1 MSHLIMGEF
10 MSNSYL
16 ATLTQRTKKL
26 KILYVEDSQ
35 ETREI
40 AAEFLDIFFGEII
53 TAIDGEDGWNK
64 YNSQEFDLV
73 ITDINMP
80 RMNGLELI
88 AKIRTINDHIPLLVL
103 SAFNDEAYF
112 LEAIRVGID
121 AYLLKPFEMDQFI
134 SVIFKI
140 VKKLDD
146 EKKLVDY
153 KLKLE
158 TLVQEKTREVE
169 YRCFHDFHTDLPN
182 TIMLQDDLKSGHY
195 HYVLLLD
202 ISHFSV
208 LNKEYGK
215 EFAGHV
221 IQRTAHVLMT
231 NMHKNAKLYKIE
243 SDKFVVLLKDVTTD
257 DVETYCS
264 QIISFFDTKNV
275 TVDESELHITFNIG
289 VDRVRDDTSETLIN
303 CEFALDRS
311 KQLGSRHYEM
321 YDEKISDFKDEKDAI
336 SWLRRTRDLVCDEN
350 IQPYFQPI
358 QDLKTGKITKY
369 EVLAR
374 GIYEGEIYPPFYF
387 IAPAEKLGLS
397 TSITRLMVNKSFAF
411 FKTKTEDFSI
421 NLTQRDLVDDYL
433 IKFLQAKLKQYKIEA
448 SRVTFEILE
457 NVTVAKSSHKIT
469 QKLNELRELGFK
481 IAVDDFGVE
490 NSNFSRLLEINLDF
504 IKIDG
509 IFIKNLKNNERNI
522 KIIKAIVSL
531 AKALEIKTVAE
542 YVEDAEIYEIIKECG
557 IDFAQGYYIGK
568 PEAELIT

>member
-1 MSHLIMGEF
+1 

-16 ATLTQRTKKL
+16 DTLIQRTKRL

-40 AAEFLDIFFGEII
+40 ATEFLDIFFGEII
-53 TAIDGEDGWNK
+53 TAIDGEDGWKK

-73 ITDINMP
+73 MTDINMP

-88 AKIRTINDHIPLLVL
+88 TKIRAVNEHIPLLVL

-121 AYLLKPFEMDQFI
+121 AYLLKPFEMEQFV
-134 SVIFKI
+134 SVIFKV

-146 EKKLVDY
+146 EKKLEDY
-153 KLKLE
+153 KIKLE
-158 TLVQEKTREVE
+158 ALVKEKTKEVE

-182 TIMLQDDLKSGHY
+182 SIMLQDDLKRGNF
-195 HYVLLLD
+195 HYVILLD
-202 ISHFSV
+202 ISHFAV

-221 IQRTAHVLMT
+221 IQRTAYVLMT
-231 NMHKNAKLYKIE
+231 NIHKNAKLYKIE
-243 SDKFVVLLKDVTTD
+243 SDKFVVLLKDVSLEE
-257 DVETYCS
+257 VESYCA

-275 TVDESELHITFNIG
+275 RVDESELNITFNIG
-289 VDRVRDDTSETLIN
+289 VDKVREDTSETLIN

-311 KQLGSRHYEM
+311 KQLGSRHYEI
-321 YDEKISDFKDEKDAI
+321 YDEQVSDFKDERDAI
-336 SWLRRTRDLVCDEN
+336 TWLRRTRELVCDEN

-358 QDLKTGKITKY
+358 KDLKTGEIKKY

-374 GIYEGEIYPPFYF
+374 GFYEGEIYPPFYF
-387 IAPAEKLGLS
+387 IPPAEKLGLS

-411 FKTKTEDFSI
+411 FKNRSEEFSI
-421 NLTQRDLVDDYL
+421 NLTQRDLIDEYL
-433 IKFLQAKLKQYKIEA
+433 IKFLNEKLKHYNIEA

-457 NVTVAKSSHKIT
+457 NVTVAKSSGKIT
-469 QKLNELRELGFK
+469 EKLNELRELGFK

-509 IFIKNLKNNERNI
+509 IFIKNLKNSERNV

-542 YVEDAEIYEIIKECG
+542 YVEDEEIYEIVKECG
-557 IDFAQGYYIGK
+557 IDYAQGYFIGK
-568 PEAELIT
+568 PEPDLIT

>member
-1 MSHLIMGEF
+1 

-16 ATLTQRTKKL
+16 NTLIERTKRL

-35 ETREI
+35 ETRDI
-40 AAEFLDIFFGEII
+40 ATEFLDIFFGEIV
-53 TAIDGEDGWNK
+53 TAVDGEDGWEK
-64 YNSQEFDLV
+64 YNAQEFDLV
-73 ITDINMP
+73 MTDINMP
-80 RMNGLELI
+80 RMNGLELTT
-88 AKIRTINDHIPLLVL
+88 KIRAIDEHIPLLVL
-103 SAFNDEAYF
+103 SAFNDEEYF

-121 AYLLKPFEMDQFI
+121 AYLLKPFEMEQFV

-146 EKKLVDY
+146 ERKLEEY

-158 TLVQEKTREVE
+158 ALVEEKTKELE

-182 TIMLQDDLKSGHY
+182 SIMLDDDLKNGNFQY
-195 HYVLLLD
+195 ILLLD
-202 ISHFSV
+202 ISHFAV

-221 IQRTAHVLMT
+221 IQRTAHVLKT
-231 NMHKNAKLYKIE
+231 NIHKNAKLYKIE
-243 SDKFVVLLKDVTTD
+243 SDKFVVLLKDVSLEE
-257 DVETYCS
+257 VREYCA

-275 TVDESELHITFNIG
+275 TVDESELNISFNIG
-289 VDRVRDDTSETLIN
+289 VDKVSKDSAETLIN

-311 KQLGSRHYEM
+311 KQLGSRHYEI
-321 YDEKISDFKDEKDAI
+321 YDEKVSDFKDEKDAI
-336 SWLRRTRDLVCDEN
+336 IWLRRTRELVCDEN

-358 QDLKTGKITKY
+358 KDIKTGEIRKY

-374 GIYEGEIYPPFYF
+374 GFYEGKIYPPFYF

-397 TSITRLMVNKSFAF
+397 TAVTRLMVNKSFAF
-411 FKTKTEDFSI
+411 FKDRSEEFSI
-421 NLTQRDLVDDYL
+421 NLTQRDLIDEYL
-433 IKFLQAKLKQYKIEA
+433 IKFLHEKLKQYKIEA

-509 IFIKNLKNNERNI
+509 IFIKNLKNSERNI

-531 AKALEIKTVAE
+531 AQALDIKTVAE
-542 YVEDAEIYEIIKECG
+542 YVEDAEIYEIVKECG
-557 IDFAQGYYIGK
+557 IDYAQGYFIGK
-568 PEAELIT
+568 PEPELIT